1 MSDLRPTGVTVNFDG
16 KERKLLFS
24 ICAIDELE
32 SEFEKPVL
40 EILEDMTGKERRKVI
55 TETATIL
62 LNADVECYNLTHND
76 QKEKL
81 PATYLG
87 TFLTDGIKGGTLDK
101 MMLKIMEA
109 YELSMPEEKETD
121 PNRKS
126 GQQSD

>member
-32 SEFEKPVL
+32 SKFEKPVL
-40 EILEDMTGKERRKVI
+40 GILEDMTGKERRKVI

-62 LNADVECYNLTHND
+62 LNADVECYNLTHSD

-81 PATYLG
+81 PETYLG
-87 TFLTDGIKGGTLDK
+87 TFLTDGINGGTLDK